1 VRGLLSKVYFYA
13 ICTQIKIRFFSGS
26 VVESLVNFQCKVAQV
41 MKAVGLAFDDFDL
54 VVHPF
59 QFTGVDGVVTVV

>member
-1 VRGLLSKVYFYA
+1 LHGIHLSFKL
-13 ICTQIKIRFFSGS
+13 RFFSGS